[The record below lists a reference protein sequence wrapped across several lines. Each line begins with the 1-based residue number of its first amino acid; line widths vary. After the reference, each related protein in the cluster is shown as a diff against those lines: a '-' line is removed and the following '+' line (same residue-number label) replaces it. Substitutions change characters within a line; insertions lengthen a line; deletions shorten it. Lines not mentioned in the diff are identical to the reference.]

1 MRTIKFNFYN
11 TRTKK
16 YTKWGDSDTSLR
28 LTAFETHEH
37 IKFLQ
42 YTGLKDKNGTEIYKG
57 DNVEED
63 EQLSVCDWIDE
74 VAAFAFVPVE
84 IYPDKEFSAIFE
96 NFALDTFFKN
106 DMPSEYVKVIGN
118 VYQNPDLVNS

>member
-1 MRTIKFNFYN
+1 MREIKFNFYN

-42 YTGLKDKNGTEIYKG
+42 YTGLKDKNGT
-57 DNVEED
+57 D
-63 EQLSVCDWIDE
+63 
-74 VAAFAFVPVE
+74 
-84 IYPDKEFSAIFE
+84 IFE
-96 NFALDTFFKN
+96 GDILTQEFHWSFYIGFKEASFVMVPCDSIQRINWTWQTLGKDTVEDWTIN
-106 DMPSEYVKVIGN
+106 GN
-118 VYQNPDLVNS
+118 IYQNPDLVKS